1 MYPLQPDQRE
11 FFCIVKKV
19 NDARNHESAAAHLL
33 RDAGYV
39 AQWAA
44 RSQQAARSG
53 RRHRRQHTGLHVR
66 GGWPTRV
73 RTTTVRTTRRR
84 LRRRRRARAVVER
97 GELRAR
103 SELWPPR
110 EQPPDVIE
118 DVD

>member
-1 MYPLQPDQRE
+1 
-11 FFCIVKKV
+11 
-19 NDARNHESAAAHLL
+19 
-33 RDAGYV
+33 
-39 AQWAA
+39 
-44 RSQQAARSG
+44 
-53 RRHRRQHTGLHVR
+53 
-66 GGWPTRV
+66 V

-84 LRRRRRARAVVER
+84 LRRRRRARAAVER